1 MKEYCLL
8 YSAHSYFKAE
18 ICEESGSSMSG
29 LLIIMAKQPG
39 LGTVKTRLSPALNP
53 QQCLVLYEAF
63 LRDTIRLVDE
73 ACELAAE
80 VTPALAYAPAG
91 SRAFFR
97 GVVPGHFVLL
107 PQIGGDLG
115 ERLCNLPSQAG
126 RLGYGE
132 VAMISSDSPT
142 LPTGMVASG
151 FAELRQTEADVVL
164 GPCDDG
170 GYYLIGMK
178 RPQPA
183 LFTGISWST
192 EHVTRQTL
200 EAARAALLRVS
211 LLPAWPDVDT
221 VDSLNAL
228 WAGLRDNRG
237 KAPHTYDA
245 LEAMNLRMS
254 A

>member
-1 MKEYCLL
+1 M
-8 YSAHSYFKAE
+8 
-18 ICEESGSSMSG
+18 GG

-39 LGTVKTRLSPALNP
+39 LGTVKTRLSPPLDP

-73 ACELAAE
+73 ACEIAGD

-97 GVVPGHFVLL
+97 AIVPWRFVLL
-107 PQIGGDLG
+107 PQTGADLG
-115 ERLCNLPSQAG
+115 ERLCNLPSQAR
-126 RLGYGE
+126 RLGYSE
-132 VAMISSDSPT
+132 MAMVSSDSPA
-142 LPTGMVASG
+142 LPASVAVRC
-151 FAELRQTEADVVL
+151 FAELRHTKADVVL

-170 GYYLIGMK
+170 GYYLIGMQ

-200 EAARAALLRVS
+200 EAAQAAGLRVS
-211 LLPAWPDVDT
+211 LLPSWPDVDT
-221 VDSLNAL
+221 IEDLNAL
-228 WAGLRDNRG
+228 WAGLQGSRES
-237 KAPHTYDA
+237 APHTHDA
-245 LEAMNLRMS
+245 LALMNLRRT